1 MAYYMNN
8 NRDIECYRGDI
19 FYIAN
24 SGHVVGSEQRSG
36 RPGIIVSN
44 DLANKHSPNVS
55 VVYLTSQEKKP
66 LPTHVEVICKVPS
79 TALCENI
86 QTVSKDRL
94 GDFVK
99 SCTTSEMEKVDK
111 AICHALGLT
120 VPAEAPVITEE
131 DMKALKEAPV
141 QLMPVEPSAAEI
153 ERNLYKN
160 LYEQLLDRLTGKSA

>member
-8 NRDIECYRGDI
+8 NRDIGCYRGDI

-66 LPTHVEVICKVPS
+66 LPTHVDVIRIRREGRQCSLLSALFFFRSFCSVKSSSGPIKYLHHAPRFAGVLFFCSYPGEGVPISYTS
-79 TALCENI
+79 TA
-86 QTVSKDRL
+86 
-94 GDFVK
+94 G
-99 SCTTSEMEKVDK
+99 
-111 AICHALGLT
+111 G
-120 VPAEAPVITEE
+120 
-131 DMKALKEAPV
+131 
-141 QLMPVEPSAAEI
+141 SAAGGFFLPGVGWCRCFLWGI
-153 ERNLYKN
+153 FKR
-160 LYEQLLDRLTGKSA
+160 